1 MATVTYGTQGS
12 GLGAQQQAYVD
23 KLMATEVAQKTIFDK
38 FATIQ
43 KALPQ
48 NNGTKITFRKW
59 VPMKD
64 LMIAN
69 SIYENYTGNDVAN
82 GEGIA
87 TLVNKNAYQDFILPE
102 GSSGTEKGQMKVVE
116 QSTDVFPIGAF
127 MTVTEEVK
135 TFHDMYTISENV
147 RQYSTVASFI
157 IDGFYR
163 DIMINAAGHLEDIT
177 GNTAP
182 EDNATSASMAKAI
195 RKISLQL
202 RLSGAKYV
210 SSILA
215 SSPNYKT
222 EPVWA
227 RYIGVVNTLAGDALR
242 DNPDFIP
249 LEKYATGSVK
259 PLEGEIGMLK
269 DVRVIENENMLIE
282 QETDTNGNTTNTG
295 YMLILGKEHT
305 ANVPLRGK
313 KRIEVIVKGLGQN
326 GDDPLNRVAT
336 IGWKSWLGASTIYP
350 ERLGLV
356 KFHFDI

>member
-1 MATVTYGTQGS
+1 MPTITYGTQGS
-12 GLGAQQQAYVD
+12 GLGAKQQAYVD

-38 FATIQ
+38 FATMQ

-48 NNGTKITFRKW
+48 NNGTKIVFRKW

-64 LMIAN
+64 LMLAN
-69 SIYENYTGNDVAN
+69 EIYTDYTGNDVAN

-116 QSTDVFPIGAF
+116 QSTDIFPIGAF

-147 RQYSTVASFI
+147 RQYSDVASFI

-163 DIMINAAGHLEDIT
+163 DIMINAAGHLVDIT
-177 GNTAP
+177 SNTAP
-182 EDNATSASMAKAI
+182 EDDATSGSMSKAV

-202 RLSGAKYV
+202 KLSGAKYV
-210 SSILA
+210 NSILS

-222 EPVWA
+222 KPVWS
-227 RYIGVVNTLAGDALR
+227 RYIGVVNTLAGDALK
-242 DNPDFIP
+242 DNPDFVP
-249 LEKYATGSVK
+249 LEKYASSSVK
-259 PLEGEIGMLK
+259 PLDGEIGMLK
-269 DVRVIENENMLIE
+269 DVRIIENENMLIE
-282 QETDTNGNTTNTG
+282 QEDDKNIG

-350 ERLGLV
+350 ERLGLI